1 MLTRQT
7 ALTEIL
13 YEIEV
18 DERVRYEIEVDERA
32 MEGNEA
38 AHCW

>member
-7 ALTEIL
+7 TLTKIL

-18 DERVRYEIEVDERA
+18 GERVRYEIEVDERA